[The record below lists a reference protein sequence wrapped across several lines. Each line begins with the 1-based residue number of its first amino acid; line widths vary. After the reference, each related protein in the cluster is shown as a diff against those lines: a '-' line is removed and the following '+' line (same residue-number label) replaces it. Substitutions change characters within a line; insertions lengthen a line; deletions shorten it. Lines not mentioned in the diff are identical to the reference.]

1 MGMRSHNLYNIPYL
15 ASFWLLAS
23 VIVLV
28 ARSLNSVKCMLDSKT
43 RKILCEFVRILMSQK
58 PCYLWPLYLIKQGY
72 YDGLMVKRA
81 HVSKTFDPQ
90 EKISTIRQ

>member
-28 ARSLNSVKCMLDSKT
+28 ARSLNSVKCMLDFKT
-43 RKILCEFVRILMSQK
+43 LKDTL
-58 PCYLWPLYLIKQGY
+58 
-72 YDGLMVKRA
+72 
-81 HVSKTFDPQ
+81 
-90 EKISTIRQ
+90 